1 MPPNTLTCTSKLTN
15 KRALNKAK
23 QKLLKKKKEQTNC
36 VKITLDPSCFSN
48 YHFISL
54 YSFTRNLKT
63 ICLQSS
69 FPTPLSPFY
78 PNQ

>member
-15 KRALNKAK
+15 KRTPNKAK
-23 QKLLKKKKEQTNC
+23 QKLFLKIRTNKLC
-36 VKITLDPSCFSN
+36 KNNSLDPSCFSN
-48 YHFISL
+48 YRFTSL
-54 YSFTRNLKT
+54 YSFTENLKE

-69 FPTPLSPFY
+69 FPAPLSLFY

>member
-1 MPPNTLTCTSKLTN
+1 MPPNTLTYTSKLTN
-15 KRALNKAK
+15 KRAVNKAK
-23 QKLLKKKKEQTNC
+23 QKLFKKKSEQTNC

-54 YSFTRNLKT
+54 YSFTRNLKM
-63 ICLQSS
+63 ICLQFS